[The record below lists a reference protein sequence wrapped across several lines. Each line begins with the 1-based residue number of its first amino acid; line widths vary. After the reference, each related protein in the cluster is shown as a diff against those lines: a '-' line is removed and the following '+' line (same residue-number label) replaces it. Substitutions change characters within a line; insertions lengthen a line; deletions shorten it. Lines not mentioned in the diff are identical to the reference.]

1 MDQGEV
7 AGVVEQSVG
16 VQGQN
21 LQRLQVAERV
31 VLDVVD
37 QVPVEVELSQTC
49 KLLHDL
55 NQYPHKSVFRS

>member
-37 QVPVEVELSQTC
+37 QIPVEVELTETFRGQT
-49 KLLHDL
+49 
-55 NQYPHKSVFRS
+55 